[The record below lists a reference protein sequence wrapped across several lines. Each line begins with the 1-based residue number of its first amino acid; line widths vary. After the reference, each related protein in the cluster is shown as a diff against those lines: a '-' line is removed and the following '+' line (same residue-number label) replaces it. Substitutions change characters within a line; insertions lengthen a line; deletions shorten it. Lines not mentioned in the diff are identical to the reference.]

1 MNREDF
7 KQVARMRIRESK
19 ILLNE
24 HKYSGAYY
32 LSGYSVECAIKA
44 CISKLTNRYDFPDK
58 QFANKIHSHNLED
71 LISAAGLKLQLQDEI
86 RTNRNFAANW
96 STVKDWNEKSRYEVK
111 SAIQARDLYQSI
123 TSRTNGVLR
132 WIRGYW

>member
-1 MNREDF
+1 MNRQDF
-7 KQVARMRIRESK
+7 KEIARMRIRESK
-19 ILLNE
+19 VLLAD

-32 LSGYSVECAIKA
+32 LAGYSVECAIKA
-44 CISKLTNRYDFPDK
+44 CIAKLTNRHDFPDK
-58 QFANKIHSHNLED
+58 HFANKVYSHNLED
-71 LISAAGLKLQLQDEI
+71 LISAAGLKLDLQNEI

-111 SAIQARDLYQSI
+111 SDVQARDLYQSI
-123 TSRTNGVLR
+123 TSRTNGILK